1 MEGNL
6 DALRDPQTIGLL
18 ITVGLSGAVLFLIIM
33 DFFVYRNRFKNVE
46 SMLEYF
52 TRKK

>member
-18 ITVGLSGAVLFLIIM
+18 IAVGLIGAILFLIII